1 MPQTLPVRN
10 LGSAGVLPD
19 VSPSTLP
26 PAAFTRAKNVRFD
39 DNAVVRSPVFRRIR
53 DLPSGFN
60 PRYVFGI
67 EAASG
72 YSTVLVVS
80 DTFGLQEYAN
90 GNLTD
95 RSGSISAMS
104 SSDAQCTGTSL
115 ADVIYVN
122 REDRVPVYRT
132 AGGTNFADLPN
143 WNSGWRAGS
152 LRSYGD
158 FMIAMNMTEG
168 GTVYP
173 HRLRF
178 SNLVL
183 SGQVP
188 DSWDAADTTKS
199 AGFIDLVE
207 MKTPIVDGLH
217 LGKNFVI
224 YSSDQVYLMEFVGG
238 TFIMNT
244 RKLFSDVGI
253 INKNCVVEVENQH
266 YVFSEN
272 DIYVHNGSSRQSIVD
287 ARVRNY
293 IFNGM
298 DTSAYR
304 KFFVQHNPDLNEV
317 YFCYRSGDDMAV
329 FTDGERCN
337 RAAVYNYSNNTWSF
351 MDMPN
356 VSAATIA
363 NVQSTATYATSTQT
377 FDTAGGSYQSQA
389 SGFDPH
395 TLFVGDNV
403 EGIADDGLYGLDN
416 ADSGTLLSFP
426 MDTGATKAPLL
437 ERVGI
442 DLDELVKLS
451 GYKVINKMYPQI
463 ETFNTDKVFDFSLG
477 GANLLSDTPIY
488 ETAVSFNVAT
498 DYKVDSR
505 ASGRYLS
512 YKLEVPVAKDFSFTG
527 FDVDVSIT
535 GRR

>member
-1 MPQTLPVRN
+1 
-10 LGSAGVLPD
+10 
-19 VSPSTLP
+19 
-26 PAAFTRAKNVRFD
+26 
-39 DNAVVRSPVFRRIR
+39 
-53 DLPSGFN
+53 
-60 PRYVFGI
+60 
-67 EAASG
+67 
-72 YSTVLVVS
+72 
-80 DTFGLQEYAN
+80 
-90 GNLTD
+90 
-95 RSGSISAMS
+95 
-104 SSDAQCTGTSL
+104 
-115 ADVIYVN
+115 
-122 REDRVPVYRT
+122 
-132 AGGTNFADLPN
+132 
-143 WNSGWRAGS
+143 
-152 LRSYGD
+152 
-158 FMIAMNMTEG
+158 
-168 GTVYP
+168 
-173 HRLRF
+173 
-178 SNLVL
+178 
-183 SGQVP
+183 
-188 DSWDAADTTKS
+188 
-199 AGFIDLVE
+199 
-207 MKTPIVDGLH
+207 
-217 LGKNFVI
+217 
-224 YSSDQVYLMEFVGG
+224 
-238 TFIMNT
+238 
-244 RKLFSDVGI
+244 
-253 INKNCVVEVENQH
+253 
-266 YVFSEN
+266 
-272 DIYVHNGSSRQSIVD
+272 
-287 ARVRNY
+287 
-293 IFNGM
+293 
-298 DTSAYR
+298 
-304 KFFVQHNPDLNEV
+304 
-317 YFCYRSGDDMAV
+317 
-329 FTDGERCN
+329 
-337 RAAVYNYSNNTWSF
+337 

-463 ETFNTDKVFDFSLG
+463 ETFNTDKVFDFSMG

>member
-1 MPQTLPVRN
+1 MPQNLPVRN
-10 LGSAGVLPD
+10 LGDAGVLPD
-19 VSPSTLP
+19 VSPPSLP
-26 PAAFTRAKNVRFD
+26 PTAFTRAKNVRFD
-39 DNAVVRSPVFRRIR
+39 EGAVVRAPVFRRVK
-53 DLPSGFN
+53 DFSSGFN

-72 YSTVLVVS
+72 YNTVLVVS
-80 DTFGLQEYAN
+80 DTFALHEYSN
-90 GNLTD
+90 GTLTN

-104 SSDAQCTGTSL
+104 ASDAAYTGTSL

-143 WNSGWRAGS
+143 WNSGWRAGA

-168 GTVYP
+168 GTDYP
-173 HRLRF
+173 SRLRF

-188 DSWDAADTTKS
+188 DSWDASDTTKS

-207 MKTPIVDGLH
+207 MKTPIIDGFP

-224 YSSDQVYLMEFVGG
+224 YSADQVYLLEFVGG

-253 INKNCVVEVENQH
+253 INQNCAVEVENQH
-266 YVFSEN
+266 YVFSSD
-272 DIYVHNGSSRQSIVD
+272 DIYVHNGSTRQSIVD
-287 ARVRNY
+287 ERVRNY

-317 YFCYRSGDDMAV
+317 YFCYKSGDDMAV
-329 FTDGERCN
+329 FTDGARCN
-337 RAAVYNYSNNTWSF
+337 RAAVYNYRNNTWSF

-356 VSAATIA
+356 VSAGTIA
-363 NVQSTATYATSTQT
+363 NVQSTATYATTTLIYNS
-377 FDTAGGSYQSQA
+377 AGGSYQSQA

-403 EGIADDGLYGLDN
+403 TGISSDRLFGLDN
-416 ADSGTLLSFP
+416 ADTGTLSFP
-426 MDTGATKAPLL
+426 MDTGATKAPFL

-442 DLDELVKLS
+442 DLDELVQLS
-451 GYKVINKMYPQI
+451 GYKVINKMFPQI
-463 ETFNTDKVFDFSLG
+463 DTPSTDKVFNFSMG
-477 GANLLSDTPIY
+477 GANLLSDAPTY
-488 ETAVSFNVAT
+488 ETTVSFNAASE
-498 DYKVDSR
+498 YKIDSR

-512 YKLEVPVAKDFSFTG
+512 YKLEVPTAKDFSFTG